1 MKYHLQA
8 TIISMLI
15 NKATIVNSKKWVF
28 HIMWNRS
35 HNLSG
40 DMYWFTTWIGIEV
53 TTWVVICTD
62 LPHDLESKSQ
72 LEWWYVLIYHMTWN
86 RSHNF
91 NGDMYWFTTWP
102 GIEVTTWVVICTD
115 LLHNLESKS
124 QLQWWYV
131 LIYHM
136 TWNRSHNLSSD
147 MYRFTT
153 WPGIDDFDS
162 RSCDKSVHITTQ
174 VVTSIPGHVV
184 NQYISP
190 LKLWLRFQVM
200 W

>member
-1 MKYHLQA
+1 MVVSFIGSGNQNTWRKPTTRLKLVPDFI
-8 TIISMLI
+8 T
-15 NKATIVNSKKWVF
+15 
-28 HIMWNRS
+28 WNHFDYTS
-35 HNLSG
+35 P
-40 DMYWFTTWIGIEV
+40 WPGIEV

-115 LLHNLESKS
+115 LPHNLESKS

-136 TWNRSHNLSSD
+136 TWNRSHNLSGD
-147 MYRFTT
+147 MYWFTT
-153 WPGIDDFDS
+153 
-162 RSCDKSVHITTQ
+162 
-174 VVTSIPGHVV
+174 
-184 NQYISP
+184 
-190 LKLWLRFQVM
+190 
-200 W
+200 